1 MIQSCGEKCSKKEW
15 SISVFAMLCKKA
27 NITAET
33 KKLGAMYFITKAM
46 CEKTNEVQGHCR
58 HCIIKGLSNPQF

>member
-46 CEKTNEVQGHCR
+46 HNGHTY
-58 HCIIKGLSNPQF
+58 KGG